1 MYQILVDLWIEYIN
15 PVIPD
20 YIDVILNL
28 LSLVFML
35 FIFLSPILLVVM
47 VIRWIPAVLKG
58 GKKYD

>member
-1 MYQILVDLWIEYIN
+1 VYQILVDLWIEYIN

-35 FIFLSPILLVVM
+35 FVFFSPILFVLLI
-47 VIRWIPAVLKG
+47 IRWIPAVLKG